1 MSLTQDQ
8 FLTKY
13 DLTASVLGQGYFAV
27 VKVGILKVTGDKVA
41 IKFVNKK
48 LVEKPENLKT
58 ETSLLQ
64 MVDHPNIVKLIDICD
79 TKDTLF
85 IIMELME
92 GGELYDEI
100 VKRKHFTE
108 KDASFIM
115 YQLFLALEYLHKKG
129 IVHRDLKLENLLIKK
144 HGSLEIKLADFGLS
158 KVYTG
163 EALQT
168 ACGTPYYVAPEILN
182 GEGYDHKIDTWA
194 AGVLLYVLLSGRLP
208 FSGDSD
214 VELFR
219 AILETEL
226 VWKKPQFD
234 TVSPEAKDLITK
246 LITKD
251 PSKRFDAT
259 QSLQHVFLKT
269 NNENALHT
277 EVYDGLKKLSVQI
290 NALKK
295 QTYSSH

>member
-13 DLTASVLGQGYFAV
+13 DLTANILGQGYFAV
-27 VKVGILKVTGDKVA
+27 VKVGIIKETSEKVA

-64 MVDHPNIVKLIDICD
+64 MVDHAHIVKLIDICD

-108 KDASFIM
+108 KDASYIM
-115 YQLFLALEYLHKKG
+115 YQLFLALDYLHKRG
-129 IVHRDLKLENLLIKK
+129 IVHRDLKLENLLLKK
-144 HGSLEIKLADFGLS
+144 QGALEIKLADFGLS

-168 ACGTPYYVAPEILN
+168 ACGTPYYVAPEILQ
-182 GEGYDHKIDTWA
+182 GEGYDYKIDTWA

-219 AILETEL
+219 AILETDL

-234 TVSPEAKDLITK
+234 TVSAEAKDLI
-246 LITKD
+246 LRLMAKD
-251 PSKRFDAT
+251 PAKRYDSGQA
-259 QSLQHVFLKT
+259 LEHVFLKT
-269 NNENALHT
+269 NNQNALHVN
-277 EVYDGLKKLSVQI
+277 VYDGLKQLSTAI
-290 NALKK
+290 NTKKK
-295 QTYSSH
+295 QSYNPN

>member
-1 MSLTQDQ
+1 
-8 FLTKY
+8 
-13 DLTASVLGQGYFAV
+13 
-27 VKVGILKVTGDKVA
+27 
-41 IKFVNKK
+41 
-48 LVEKPENLKT
+48 
-58 ETSLLQ
+58 
-64 MVDHPNIVKLIDICD
+64 
-79 TKDTLF
+79 
-85 IIMELME
+85 
-92 GGELYDEI
+92 
-100 VKRKHFTE
+100 
-108 KDASFIM
+108 
-115 YQLFLALEYLHKKG
+115 
-129 IVHRDLKLENLLIKK
+129 
-144 HGSLEIKLADFGLS
+144 LEIKLADFGLS

-219 AILETEL
+219 AILETDL

-234 TVSPEAKDLITK
+234 TVSAEAKDLIQR
-246 LITKD
+246 LIAKD
-251 PSKRFDAT
+251 PSKRFDAP

-269 NNENALHT
+269 NNETELHI

-290 NALKK
+290 ATLKNK
-295 QTYSSH
+295 HTVLIKIH